1 MKKTVPMSM
10 PSENPLIMSAMYKA
24 DPITRFSKVCKQGG
38 VPSDLFNWLKDI
50 GLDQYCD
57 LLVEAGLDDLEI
69 LQEMMTKDRVMPLT
83 RSTLEE
89 IGIHLPGH

>member
-50 GLDQYCD
+50 GLD
-57 LLVEAGLDDLEI
+57 
-69 LQEMMTKDRVMPLT
+69 
-83 RSTLEE
+83 
-89 IGIHLPGH
+89 